1 MSKNYTNEHPKYK
14 KLSETKR
21 IKLAHH
27 KGNGKVGKEFMI
39 LYNHYKTLFAS
50 PTAAFKA
57 AQESMDKHN
66 IED

>member
-1 MSKNYTNEHPKYK
+1 MSKIYTNEHPKYK

-50 PTAAFKA
+50 PL
-57 AQESMDKHN
+57 
-66 IED
+66 